1 MKMMK
6 VLFRVLNWFIAVADF
21 GLVAWGD
28 AKNFKG
34 EPRISRGRKFTN
46 FVINRA
52 RQIESII

>member
-1 MKMMK
+1 MMK